1 MSVSFDPRRGLV
13 PVAVRL
19 SGPAGDARVRLALDT
34 GAIGT
39 MVSRNTMVALGYD
52 PERGADEV
60 RMTTGSGVE
69 SVPRIVVQRVEA
81 LGQTRE
87 NLSVVC
93 HDLPP
98 TASVDGVLGLDFLRG
113 LCLTVDFRQG
123 LITLE

>member
-1 MSVSFDPRRGLV
+1 MSTPFDPARGLIT
-13 PVAVRL
+13 L
-19 SGPAGDARVRLALDT
+19 SVHMWGPSDDGRVRLALDT
-34 GAIGT
+34 GAIAT
-39 MVSRNTMVALGYD
+39 MVSRDAMVQLGYD
-52 PERGADEV
+52 PSHAGDV
-60 RMTTGSGVE
+60 VQMTTGSGVE

-81 LGQTRE
+81 LRQTRE